1 MTIPTKKRNERVD
14 LRVDSESKDLF
25 ARAAEI
31 SGSSLSAFLVESA
44 RKRAYRLLEEH
55 DRVILK
61 NQARDIFMST
71 LSSPPT
77 PNETL
82 KKAAKNIQ

>member
-1 MTIPTKKRNERVD
+1 MTIPTKKTNERVD

-31 SGSSLSAFLVESA
+31 SGSSLSTFLVESA
-44 RKRAYRLLEEH
+44 RKHAYSLIEEQ

-61 NQARDIFMST
+61 NQARDIFMNA
-71 LSSPPT
+71 LSNPPT
-77 PNETL
+77 LNETL
-82 KKAAKNIQ
+82 QKTAKYIQ